1 MIFIVIFVGG
11 YCLCGITFQI
21 LSFKYLDKRIKYF
34 EACTNISSL
43 QYEFKNIKS
52 LIGLMSFQGFFTR
65 KSYDKYTER
74 IEKHFIE
81 VHNKEQQKIKKQQEN

>member
-52 LIGLMSFQGFFTR
+52 LIGLMSFQGFLLVNLMINILKEL
-65 KSYDKYTER
+65 KS
-74 IEKHFIE
+74 IL
-81 VHNKEQQKIKKQQEN
+81 